1 MYEFLR
7 RTLLDLKTPKKSIRS
22 TEASYF
28 LLLQVASRQYKQTPI
43 NVSCVVTPLSVGR
56 VAAFYTLVKDIYAN
70 GHGILRK
77 MGSPTRNDMMVK
89 VLHQTRASNCH

>member
-70 GHGILRK
+70 GHVD
-77 MGSPTRNDMMVK
+77 S
-89 VLHQTRASNCH
+89 S